1 MKSIK
6 ALSFLKKKKLLDDP
20 HLPAATCREYG
31 DLCLAQGWLADAL
44 DFYVKGQDTA
54 GLEKL
59 QAIAVA
65 TGDAFLLER
74 LLQAQ
79 GRQDPALWQQVAAAA
94 AAAGK
99 ETLARW
105 AQERAAQGG
114 EAAGSPTSGSDHA
127 HDA

>member
-1 MKSIK
+1 MASTK
-6 ALSFLKKKKLLDDP
+6 ALGFLKKKKLLDDP

-44 DFYVKGQDTA
+44 DFYLKGQDTA

-59 QAIAVA
+59 QAIALE

-79 GRQDPALWQQVAAAA
+79 GRQDPVLWQQVAEAAV
-94 AAAGK
+94 AAGK
-99 ETLARW
+99 ETMARW
-105 AQERAAQGG
+105 AQERAAQSGA
-114 EAAGSPTSGSDHA
+114 AAGSPALGSDHG

>member
-1 MKSIK
+1 MTSIK

-20 HLPAATCREYG
+20 HLPTATCREYG

-44 DFYVKGQDTA
+44 DFYLKGQDAA

-59 QAIAVA
+59 QTIAVA